1 MSGWEGEGE
10 PRWAFP
16 QKNPDHRQES
26 TAGRSTHKTP
36 YVCLPCLG
44 HWPNHFKLEG
54 GLQKPCP
61 AETPARGGRQGWPQT
76 CLWRR
81 DRALCGLRASHY
93 QLPAGWFCDVASEPG
108 GHEGKCPGRS
118 NETRA
123 VWELN
128 YPTNI
133 PQTGSKRTNPSRNVQ
148 IHKVKSSRRPWNV
161 DKSSEKQNVANS
173 SRRALEGC
181 ARSGRLPKPA
191 EQSLGDSL
199 TLAPSPQPLR
209 GSSR

>member
-1 MSGWEGEGE
+1 MCVSHVWVTGPTISSWKEACRSHVRQKRQLEAEGRAG
-10 PRWAFP
+10 
-16 QKNPDHRQES
+16 HRL
-26 TAGRSTHKTP
+26 
-36 YVCLPCLG
+36 VCG
-44 HWPNHFKLEG
+44 DAN
-54 GLQKPCP
+54 
-61 AETPARGGRQGWPQT
+61 
-76 CLWRR
+76 
-81 DRALCGLRASHY
+81 RALCGLRASHY
-93 QLPAGWFCDVASEPG
+93 QLPAGWFCDVVSEPG

-181 ARSGRLPKPA
+181 ARSSRLPKPA